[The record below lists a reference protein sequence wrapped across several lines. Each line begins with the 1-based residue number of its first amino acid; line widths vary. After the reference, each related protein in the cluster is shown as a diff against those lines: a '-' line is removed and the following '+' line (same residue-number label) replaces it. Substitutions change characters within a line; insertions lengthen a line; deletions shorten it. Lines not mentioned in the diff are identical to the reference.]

1 MSTYIKILSSTTEIG
16 EAPEYIRVLP
26 LGHVSSEKG
35 NFTVDAESFRSIK
48 NHIQYRNIDVVI
60 DYEHQTLANVQAPAS
75 GWIKE
80 LSLKSDGI
88 YARVEWTKRGKSY
101 VLNKEYRYLSPVVE
115 IRKEDGKVTKLHSVA
130 LTNAPA
136 IHGMTPIIN
145 SIYSRQD
152 EREEEE
158 LDLDTKHI
166 LKMLNVSEDDFKRYR
181 REEKE

>member
-1 MSTYIKILSSTTEIG
+1 MNTYIKILSSTTEVG
-16 EAPEYIRVLP
+16 EAPEYIKVLP
-26 LGHVSSEKG
+26 LGRVSSEKG

-48 NHIQYRNIDVVI
+48 DHIQHRNVDVVI

-101 VLNKEYRYLSPVVE
+101 VLNKEYRYLSPVVGV
-115 IRKEDGKVTKLHSVA
+115 RKEDGKVIKLHSVA

-136 IHGMTPIIN
+136 INGMTPIIN
-145 SIYSRQD
+145 SIDSKDD
-152 EREEEE
+152 EKEDEE
-158 LDLDTKHI
+158 LDLDIKHI

-181 REEKE
+181 NEEKE

>member
-1 MSTYIKILSSTTEIG
+1 MG
-16 EAPEYIRVLP
+16 DFVLNAV
-26 LGHVSSEKG
+26 LW
-35 NFTVDAESFRSIK
+35 
-48 NHIQYRNIDVVI
+48 
-60 DYEHQTLANVQAPAS
+60 TLALYGLFEIVKTILYIWSYTN
-75 GWIKE
+75 
-80 LSLKSDGI
+80 LKSDGI